1 MGVHLR
7 PSLTTSL
14 RHPPLR
20 SPHLDQEGSSQ
31 GDGHSG
37 DPKRVAYMDRRK
49 RNNEAAKRCR
59 ANRRAVFEYRS
70 RRVQVLE
77 TENDTLRDEI
87 AVLRREIDQYKNRL
101 VERGLTVP
109 SSSAAPTSVIARA
122 PASSSPSYS
131 S

>member
-1 MGVHLR
+1 MVDNQ
-7 PSLTTSL
+7 SIIS
-14 RHPPLR
+14 PL
-20 SPHLDQEGSSQ
+20 
-31 GDGHSG
+31 
-37 DPKRVAYMDRRK
+37 
-49 RNNEAAKRCR
+49 
-59 ANRRAVFEYRS
+59 
-70 RRVQVLE
+70 QVLE

-109 SSSAAPTSVIARA
+109 ATPAPPPTVIARA